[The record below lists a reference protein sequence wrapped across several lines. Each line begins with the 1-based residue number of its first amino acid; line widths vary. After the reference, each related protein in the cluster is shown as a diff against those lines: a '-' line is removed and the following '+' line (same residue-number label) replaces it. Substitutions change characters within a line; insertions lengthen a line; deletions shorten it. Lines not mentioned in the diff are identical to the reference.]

1 MTNAKERLESLKGE
15 IPPDDLPPEDGAPI
29 PPEGE
34 GSPSTEIPPEQLAEM
49 VIDFGN
55 KFFIEQGL
63 TAMNAMQ
70 VFILRMGIIGTA
82 KKYNLSFDVE
92 KYPEI
97 ALLVG
102 AAWVAIDK
110 GKEYK
115 AKHPKEE
122 KAKEHI
128 EESSAEPGDTAASL
142 VSEMKSEVVS

>member
-1 MTNAKERLESLKGE
+1 MINSTQDRLNSLKNE
-15 IPPDDLPPEDGAPI
+15 IPADDLPPDVDAPI

-34 GSPSTEIPPEQLAEM
+34 GTTPTNEIPPEELAGM

-55 KFFIEQGL
+55 KFFVEQGL

-82 KKYNLSFDVE
+82 KKYNLSFDME

-102 AAWVAIDK
+102 AAWVALDK

-115 AKHPKEE
+115 AKHPK
-122 KAKEHI
+122 KETTMKKD
-128 EESSAEPGDTAASL
+128 ETSGGDPLFDPSDSIAP
-142 VSEMKSEVVS
+142 EVTQ